1 MTAATIDRGRLSKLL
16 GMLGSAHE
24 GEVVAA
30 ARQAERLRAEAGL
43 TWAEIVIP
51 RLPPPARQRRHVETI
66 AEAVEFLLD
75 HLDGLTEWECDF
87 VRSIQR
93 LKYPPS
99 PKQIE
104 VLERLVDKV
113 RRAEARAA

>member
-1 MTAATIDRGRLSKLL
+1 
-16 GMLGSAHE
+16 
-24 GEVVAA
+24 
-30 ARQAERLRAEAGL
+30 L

-75 HLDGLTEWECDF
+75 HL
-87 VRSIQR
+87 
-93 LKYPPS
+93 
-99 PKQIE
+99 
-104 VLERLVDKV
+104 LERLVDKV

>member
-1 MTAATIDRGRLSKLL
+1 MTAATLDRERLSKLL
-16 GMLGSAHE
+16 GMLGSSHD

-43 TWAEIVIP
+43 TWGEIVVP
-51 RLPPPARQRRHVETI
+51 RLPPPPQRPNVRTV
-66 AEAVEFLLD
+66 AAAAAFVLD
-75 HLDGLTEWECDF
+75 HADALTPWERDF
-87 VRSIQR
+87 ARSIQR

>member
-1 MTAATIDRGRLSKLL
+1 MSAAALDRDRLSKLL

-43 TWAEIVIP
+43 TWTEIVIP

-66 AEAVEFLLD
+66 AEAVEFLLGLL
-75 HLDGLTEWECDF
+75 HVLTEWERNF
-87 VRSIQR
+87 VRSVGR
-93 LKYPPS
+93 LKS
-99 PKQIE
+99 PLSAKQIE
-104 VLERLVDKV
+104 VLERLVEKA
-113 RRAEARAA
+113 RGAEARAA